1 MAELAIE
8 SILPGLEPLPLFP
21 GRDPGVASQVSGNA
35 VGAGLTCE
43 PGDATDLDEIEL
55 EPLPEAAATDASPAP
70 VRAPKA
76 STPPPQEPF
85 RIAVV
90 KERFASR
97 ASPSQAPAP
106 PAPPART
113 SDGPPVEHPAIAV
126 GQAPTQPLVRAQ
138 PSLPPAR
145 ASDPSPRT
153 SVPPRAVAPR
163 ASSDPGRRNSD
174 PVRGS
179 VDPGARRASVA
190 PRSRGSRNSLE
201 TPVLKKRS
209 RGPLAVLG
217 ACVRG
222 IRGLFVRVFLGPL
235 GHLYI
240 SGDLSGPSAWKTVR
254 DLKKKKAS
262 SRR

>member
-1 MAELAIE
+1 MAERVIE

-21 GRDPGVASQVSGNA
+21 NRGSGVASQVSANA

-70 VRAPKA
+70 VMALKT

-97 ASPSQAPAP
+97 ASPSQP
-106 PAPPART
+106 PAPPVRI
-113 SDGPPVEHPAIAV
+113 SDGPPVEHPAIGVA
-126 GQAPTQPLVRAQ
+126 QAPTNPLVRAQ
-138 PSLPPAR
+138 PSVPPAR
-145 ASDPSPRT
+145 TSDPSPRT
-153 SVPPRAVAPR
+153 SAPPRAGAPR
-163 ASSDPGRRNSD
+163 ASSDPGRRSSD

-190 PRSRGSRNSLE
+190 PRSRGSRNPLE
-201 TPVLKKRS
+201 MPVLKKRS
-209 RGPLAVLG
+209 KGPLTVLR
-217 ACVRG
+217 ALASG
-222 IRGLFVRVFLGPL
+222 IRGLFVRAFLGPL

-254 DLKKKKAS
+254 DLKKKKGA